1 MKKQSSLYR
10 HHLMDK
16 HVSGI
21 SRIMSWAASLVPS
34 LPLTAPHPLQQH
46 SRSMLP
52 CGNPRS
58 SPAAAPQQPR
68 SSPAAAPQQ
77 PLHCSPQRGSR
88 WGRRGNVW
96 WRPSLTIPWRA
107 PRQSRARPHLHLPR
121 ARLRRSYDI
130 LRTPHGGLCNLHCPQ
145 HRTPTPHLHPS
156 PAPLDLTPA
165 STVTRPAAP
174 HTPPGPLAYGAGDG
188 RGTAEE
194 PYMCCT
200 HHVYDA
206 ASINLRRDRHI
217 SRRARQRLDTSV

>member
-1 MKKQSSLYR
+1 
-10 HHLMDK
+10 
-16 HVSGI
+16 
-21 SRIMSWAASLVPS
+21 
-34 LPLTAPHPLQQH
+34 
-46 SRSMLP
+46 MLP

-68 SSPAAAPQQ
+68 SSPCIAAHSAGAGGGGAVTCGGDRR
-77 PLHCSPQRGSR
+77 LRSRGA
-88 WGRRGNVW
+88 RR
-96 WRPSLTIPWRA
+96 A
-107 PRQSRARPHLHLPR
+107 SRARARTCISPAPDSGGPTTYSALPM
-121 ARLRRSYDI
+121 AVSVIYTAHSTAPLPLTS
-130 LRTPHGGLCNLHCPQ
+130 TPQ
-145 HRTPTPHLHPS
+145 

-217 SRRARQRLDTSV
+217 SRRARQRLDTTVHSPQTAAFPTIQPLPLP

>member
-34 LPLTAPHPLQQH
+34 LPRTAPHPLQQH

-145 HRTPTPHLHPS
+145 HRTPTPHLHP
-156 PAPLDLTPA
+156 PA
-165 STVTRPAAP
+165 STPRPDPSQHRDPPGRPAHSSWP
-174 HTPPGPLAYGAGDG
+174 TSLW
-188 RGTAEE
+188 
-194 PYMCCT
+194 
-200 HHVYDA
+200 
-206 ASINLRRDRHI
+206 RR
-217 SRRARQRLDTSV
+217 

>member
-1 MKKQSSLYR
+1 
-10 HHLMDK
+10 
-16 HVSGI
+16 
-21 SRIMSWAASLVPS
+21 
-34 LPLTAPHPLQQH
+34 
-46 SRSMLP
+46 
-52 CGNPRS
+52 
-58 SPAAAPQQPR
+58 
-68 SSPAAAPQQ
+68 
-77 PLHCSPQRGSR
+77 
-88 WGRRGNVW
+88 VW

-194 PYMCCT
+194 PYMLCVVLITCMT
-200 HHVYDA
+200 RPRSISA
-206 ASINLRRDRHI
+206 EIATSRAELGSASTPQSTVHRPQPFPPYNPYPYPNPNPTQAVSASSAPVVFKPGDSRHR
-217 SRRARQRLDTSV
+217 SNSSVRRASCHASHRTQHH

>member
-1 MKKQSSLYR
+1 M
-10 HHLMDK
+10 H
-16 HVSGI
+16 
-21 SRIMSWAASLVPS
+21 
-34 LPLTAPHPLQQH
+34 
-46 SRSMLP
+46 P

-68 SSPAAAPQQ
+68 SSPAAALALQ

-194 PYMCCT
+194 PYMLCVVLITCMT
-200 HHVYDA
+200 RPRSISAEIATSRAELGSASTPVSSPQTA
-206 ASINLRRDRHI
+206 AFPTIQPLP
-217 SRRARQRLDTSV
+217 